1 MHFPNWFTIDTR
13 AKMLSSPSGPT
24 PTISQSMATALVRL
38 KVNDKVT
45 RKERHYNH
53 HLLCQCKP
61 LNVHRTQWLLRSL
74 TWFYTCIFNPCSTLQ
89 ATKIER
95 CIHQE
100 SQVFPQHLSVLSV
113 TFYSNVVN
121 SEAVL
126 TGCVTTKYSEGF
138 ELYKFHSII
147 YLSPYPAENIQQPC
161 LLHTLSG
168 QFTKTCNDKS
178 IYHRLYVIFDS
189 LKESSMKLST
199 EGGKIVSISFGSFH
213 LINFIKLKK

>member
-1 MHFPNWFTIDTR
+1 MHDQQTQAVMSNPARDTQSIIGSR
-13 AKMLSSPSGPT
+13 LLWP
-24 PTISQSMATALVRL
+24 IS
-38 KVNDKVT
+38 
-45 RKERHYNH
+45 E
-53 HLLCQCKP
+53 
-61 LNVHRTQWLLRSL
+61 
-74 TWFYTCIFNPCSTLQ
+74 CIHPF
-89 ATKIER
+89 
-95 CIHQE
+95 IHQE
-100 SQVFPQHLSVLSV
+100 SQVFPQNLSVLSV
-113 TFYSNVVN
+113 IFYSNVVN

-147 YLSPYPAENIQQPC
+147 YPSPYPSENIQQPC
-161 LLHTLSG
+161 LLHTPSG

-189 LKESSMKLST
+189 LKLST

>member
-1 MHFPNWFTIDTR
+1 MHPSIH
-13 AKMLSSPSGPT
+13 PSGVT
-24 PTISQSMATALVRL
+24 GFSTA
-38 KVNDKVT
+38 
-45 RKERHYNH
+45 
-53 HLLCQCKP
+53 
-61 LNVHRTQWLLRSL
+61 
-74 TWFYTCIFNPCSTLQ
+74 FI
-89 ATKIER
+89 
-95 CIHQE
+95 
-100 SQVFPQHLSVLSV
+100 VLSV
-113 TFYSNVVN
+113 IFYSNVVN

-126 TGCVTTKYSEGF
+126 TGCITTKYSEGF

-147 YLSPYPAENIQQPC
+147 YPSPYPSENIQKPC
-161 LLHTLSG
+161 LVHTLSG